1 MASNLPVEVAGVG
14 TFDNVEALLSAIEEG
29 RIEQDP
35 EFIKDIEE
43 AVCCIDEETYVA
55 GVPCEFC
62 SFGSLNISTTHV
74 NFFFYLSTKHPHNF
88 VVSPSSTEVFAVFL

>member
-43 AVCCIDEETYVA
+43 AVCCIDEKTYFS

-62 SFGSLNISTTHV
+62 SFVAKTNGG
-74 NFFFYLSTKHPHNF
+74 LSSKSCKGKT
-88 VVSPSSTEVFAVFL
+88 S

>member
-35 EFIKDIEE
+35 EFIKDIEG
-43 AVCCIDEETYVA
+43 ALCCIR
-55 GVPCEFC
+55 GVNHSKNLVHIFWKK
-62 SFGSLNISTTHV
+62 SKKSQKKSKKSQKVKKKSKSQKKVIKKSKKSH
-74 NFFFYLSTKHPHNF
+74 
-88 VVSPSSTEVFAVFL
+88 